1 MKNIN
6 ILPTELPS
14 RLYYNML
21 DKTYQLSEY
30 PKYHTYIKPTHN
42 IYITSEEDINE
53 NDYIITK
60 DGRLVEVSYLLSND
74 IEGGSKII
82 LTTDSKLIKDGVQSI
97 DNEFLEWFVNNQSC
111 ERISLTIRS
120 AWLAN
125 GLIIDFYK
133 ITIPT
138 EEPNQEI
145 ELGIPKGKLNV
156 LFGENQSNKK
166 IEEVAERYASG
177 RCTAKVMHKGLTD
190 AIKFGAN
197 WQKER
202 SYSEE
207 EVKDIIGQT
216 IEKFYKHRYTL
227 TKAEMKEQWLEQFK
241 KN

>member
-14 RLYYNML
+14 RFYYNML

-111 ERISLTIRS
+111 EEISIETNEIVVGS
-120 AWLAN
+120 WDVD
-125 GLIIDFYK
+125 GKKPIYDDDYK
-133 ITIPT
+133 IIIPK
-138 EEPNQEI
+138 EEPNYI
-145 ELGIPKGKLNV
+145 DKHIV
-156 LFGENQSNKK
+156 AAMV
-166 IEEVAERYASG
+166 EVATRE
-177 RCTAKVMHKGLTD
+177 K
-190 AIKFGAN
+190 
-197 WQKER
+197 R
-202 SYSEE
+202 SYTEE
-207 EVKDIIGQT
+207 DMISFANFKT
-216 IEKFYKHRYTL
+216 SNLMKHSDSKGYYL
-227 TKAEMKEQWLEQFK
+227 GDKKVFDLWVEQFK